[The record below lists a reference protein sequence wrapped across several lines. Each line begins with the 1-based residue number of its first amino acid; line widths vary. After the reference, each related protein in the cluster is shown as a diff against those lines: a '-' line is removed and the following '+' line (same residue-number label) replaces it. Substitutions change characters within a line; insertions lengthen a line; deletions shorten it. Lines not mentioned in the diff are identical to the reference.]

1 MGFYSGFVNNTGALA
16 NQNMLQVIHDK
27 LVLEGWTVLRYDTVS
42 AIRELIV
49 QGDGYSTT
57 EEIFIGFRSYQDV
70 GADYY
75 NLSVACF
82 TGYVSGNTFTTQ
94 PGYAENGICGHNL
107 YIDYW
112 LRVTPQCVAMG
123 LKVGTPVYETA
134 YVGKFFPYATPSQYP
149 YPVVCFGNITGISAT
164 RFSDI
169 THSMGFKGSRT
180 NALMRDVAG
189 SWIQPATWPFN
200 AEMICGATASPSYYL
215 GQQRDTTNVY
225 TLNPI
230 VVMKT
235 NTDVYGELEGVY
247 HISGFNNIVENTL
260 TISGRTFVVIQ
271 DVGRTGFNDYIALET
286 T

>member
-1 MGFYSGFVNNTGALA
+1 MGFYSGFVNNTGAYA

-112 LRVTPQCVAMG
+112 LRITPQCVAMG

-134 YVGKFFPYATPSQYP
+134 YIGKFFPYATPSQYP
-149 YPVVCFGNITGISAT
+149 YPVVCFGNITGVSAT
-164 RFSDI
+164 RFSEI

-200 AEMICGATASPSYYL
+200 AEMICGVTASPSFYL